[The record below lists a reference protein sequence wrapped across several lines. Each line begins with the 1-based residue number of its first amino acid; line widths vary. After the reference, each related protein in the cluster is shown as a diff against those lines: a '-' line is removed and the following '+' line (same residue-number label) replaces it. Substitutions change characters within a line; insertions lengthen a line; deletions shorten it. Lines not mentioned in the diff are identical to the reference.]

1 VTPALVLAAGWV
13 SAAGVA
19 PEGLSP
25 GEPGDA
31 PRSFVGRDPD
41 LASAGLRR
49 PFAGRAGE
57 VPPGDRARGLL
68 LVAARALVRE
78 LDQVSPSWRT
88 RHLAFFIGTSAGGM
102 NSLEQALALR
112 SSGAALPQELAR
124 GALYDG
130 PLAALDEVFGGPF
143 ARVQILA
150 ACASS
155 TFAIGFGARHL
166 EQNPTDLVIAGG
178 YDALSAFV
186 ATGFEAL
193 GATTKA
199 APPRP
204 FRHDRDGMA
213 LGEGA
218 ALVALTRGTGAER
231 GRGYVLGFGTTSDAV
246 HVTAPDELGRGL
258 SRAAES
264 ALVDAGIEARRV
276 DLVSAH
282 ATATRHNDAAEM
294 RALNRIFDGASA
306 PVVHPYKAVIGHALG
321 AAGALETLAALT
333 CLSERVLPGA
343 VGDGE
348 LDTDFR
354 GRLLARNE
362 RGTAAFCL
370 KLSAAFGGTNAA
382 LVVGLEPSPN
392 AAPTPR
398 RAVVARALGTSL
410 MEPNLQLVARVSGRP
425 LEELERLDSASQ
437 LAASA
442 LASALELVSLV
453 DPAQTAVVV
462 GTTAASL
469 ECNEA
474 FDGPRR
480 TRAPHL
486 APPRAFPPTSP
497 NVPAGRCSI
506 LFGLR
511 GPSLAV
517 GGGQSAAAEALLVA
531 HDLVARGDAL
541 EAVVIVSDDTG
552 PVTRDIL
559 SAAGLPLPPRG
570 ALGVV
575 LGVAAPDEA
584 HSLSR
589 TALWELLLRS
599 ASLAGAGDPRPSGCE
614 ALRQGVSAGEA
625 EADNSAPR

>member
-25 GEPGDA
+25 GSPGDG
-31 PRSFVGRDPD
+31 PRSFIARDPE
-41 LASAGLRR
+41 LESCGLRR
-49 PFAGRAGE
+49 PFAARAGE
-57 VPPGDRARGLL
+57 VRPGDRARALL

-78 LDQVSPSWRT
+78 LDEVSPSWRT
-88 RHLAFFIGTSAGGM
+88 RRLVFFIGTSAGGM
-102 NSLEQALALR
+102 NSLERALALR
-112 SSGAALPQELAR
+112 SSGAALPRDLAR
-124 GALYDG
+124 AALYDG
-130 PLAALDEVFGGPF
+130 PLAALDEIFDVAA

-155 TFAIGFGARHL
+155 TFAIGLGARHL
-166 EQNPTDLVIAGG
+166 EENPTDLVIAGG

-186 ATGFEAL
+186 ANGFEAL

-218 ALVALTRGTGAER
+218 ALLALTRGSGAER
-231 GRGYVLGFGTTSDAV
+231 GRGYVLGFGATSDAV

-258 SRAAES
+258 SRAAEK
-264 ALVDAGIEARRV
+264 ALADAGLDARRV
-276 DLVSAH
+276 ELVSAH

-294 RALNRIFDGASA
+294 HALNRIFDAASA
-306 PVVHPYKAVIGHALG
+306 PVLQPYKAVIGHALG

-333 CLSERVLPGA
+333 CLSERVLPAA

-348 LDTDFR
+348 LDADFR
-354 GRLLARNE
+354 GRLLERNE
-362 RGTAAFCL
+362 RATASVCL

-382 LVVGLEPSPN
+382 LVVGLEPSV
-392 AAPTPR
+392 AAIPTPR
-398 RAVVARALGTSL
+398 RRVVARALGGSL
-410 MEPNLQLVARVSGRP
+410 AAADLALVARASGRP

-442 LASALELVSLV
+442 VASVLERVALV

-474 FDGPRR
+474 FDRPRR
-480 TRAPHL
+480 TRGPHL
-486 APPRAFPPTSP
+486 APPRLFPPTSP

-517 GGGQSAAAEALLVA
+517 GGGRSAAAEALLVA

-541 EAVVIVSDDTG
+541 EAVVIAADDTG

-559 SAAGLPLPPRG
+559 TAAGLPLPPRA

-575 LGVAAPDEA
+575 LGVAAADEPHA
-584 HSLSR
+584 LSR
-589 TALWELLLRS
+589 AVLLDRLIRS
-599 ASLAGAGDPRPSGCE
+599 ASLPGVGDGGLIGCE
-614 ALRQGVSAGEA
+614 ALRQGVGAPP
-625 EADNSAPR
+625 ADAHKSAPP

>member
-1 VTPALVLAAGWV
+1 M
-13 SAAGVA
+13 
-19 PEGLSP
+19 
-25 GEPGDA
+25 
-31 PRSFVGRDPD
+31 
-41 LASAGLRR
+41 
-49 PFAGRAGE
+49 
-57 VPPGDRARGLL
+57 L
-68 LVAARALVRE
+68 LVAARALVHE

-88 RHLAFFIGTSAGGM
+88 RRLAFFIGTSAGGM
-102 NSLEQALALR
+102 NSLERALALR
-112 SSGAALPQELAR
+112 SSGAAVPPELAR
-124 GALYDG
+124 AALYDG
-130 PLAALDEVFGGPF
+130 PLAALDEVFGASA

-166 EQNPTDLVIAGG
+166 EDNPTDLVIAGG

-204 FRHDRDGMA
+204 FRQERDGMA

-218 ALVALTRGTGAER
+218 ALVALTRGSHADR
-231 GRGYVLGFGTTSDAV
+231 GRGYVLGFGATSDAV

-258 SRAAES
+258 SRAAEK
-264 ALVDAGIEARRV
+264 ALIDAGLDAERV
-276 DLVSAH
+276 GLVSAH

-294 RALNRIFDGASA
+294 RALERLFAGASA

-333 CLSERVLPGA
+333 CLSERVLPAA
-343 VGDGE
+343 VGAGE
-348 LDTDFR
+348 LDPAFHA
-354 GRLLARNE
+354 RLLARNE
-362 RGTAAFCL
+362 QGAPTFCL

-382 LVVGLEPSPN
+382 LVVGLEPSPD
-392 AAPTPR
+392 APPTSR
-398 RAVVARALGTSL
+398 KSVTLRALGTSL
-410 MEPNLQLVARVSGRP
+410 AGPDLALVARASGHA

-442 LASALELVSLV
+442 LASVLERVTLL
-453 DPAQTAVVV
+453 DPEQTAVVV
-462 GTTAASL
+462 ATTAASL

-474 FDGPRR
+474 FDRPRR
-480 TRAPHL
+480 TRGPQL

-506 LFGLR
+506 LFALR

-517 GGGQSAAAEALLVA
+517 GGGRSAAAEALLVA

-541 EAVVIVSDDTG
+541 EAVVIAADDSG
-552 PVTRDIL
+552 PVTRDIV

-584 HSLSR
+584 NPLSR
-589 TALWELLLRS
+589 AALLEHLLRASS
-599 ASLAGAGDPRPSGCE
+599 APGAGETCPGGYQ
-614 ALRQGVSAGEA
+614 ALLRAVDAGQGK
-625 EADNSAPR
+625 RL